1 MSDQD
6 IGGEYDHLPPAS
18 RAIVANVRAR
28 HAEREQQERDRQEQF
43 ARKREELLARQ
54 AENAARNAARDA
66 EQAACAEA
74 LETRRQ
80 HQASWETPFVPTS
93 AANMVFGAIERCMRF
108 GHNGLIIGAPGVG
121 KTRALQEA
129 VRRSD
134 ALEGPSV
141 GLVTVSGVMGASTM
155 AVFEEVAPHLGVK
168 PAYSIAAT
176 LKRLCREARFAP
188 VMLFDEAQNLT
199 LRSARELLMISEEA
213 RIQMLFLGND
223 EVLKLVNSKQAA
235 IQQIARRLPVREEI
249 DCILDDDADL
259 IASRYD
265 VEGMEAFRLCRDLA
279 RVRHADGLG
288 KVLPVARDLAL
299 NRGSKMVQAAH
310 LREALS
316 TFPHFMRDLEGADTA
331 PKVER
336 QSSFKRMPKQ
346 R

>member
-1 MSDQD
+1 MNGPD
-6 IGGEYDHLPPAS
+6 IGPEYAHLPPATRRMIAS
-18 RAIVANVRAR
+18 GRERREEEERQERERQERVERKRQELAVEL
-28 HAEREQQERDRQEQF
+28 AER
-43 ARKREELLARQ
+43 
-54 AENAARNAARDA
+54 AAS
-66 EQAACAEA
+66 EEA
-74 LETRRQ
+74 LKERCRL
-80 HQASWETPFVPTS
+80 HAAWETPFVMTS
-93 AANMVFGAIERCMRF
+93 AASVVFGAIERCMRF

-141 GLVTVSGVMGASTM
+141 GLVTVTGVMGASTM

-199 LRSARELLMISEEA
+199 LRSARELLAISEEA

-223 EVLKLVNSKQAA
+223 EVLKLVNSRQAA

-249 DCILDDDADL
+249 PGILDDDADL

-265 VEGMEAFRLCRDLA
+265 VEGMDAFRLCRDLA

-288 KVLPVARDLAL
+288 KVLPVARDLARR
-299 NRGSKMVQAAH
+299 RGSRTVQASH
-310 LREALS
+310 LRDALA
-316 TFPHFMRDLEGADTA
+316 TFPHFARDLKAADTA
-331 PKVER
+331 PKIER
-336 QSSFKRMPKQ
+336 QSSFKRLPGK